1 MKNKEKYMNLK
12 VKEMEELFKKINSYG
27 LGLLEGS
34 IEALQYNY
42 DEDASLLKEAYTN
55 AIAVREIVDRDQE
68 QSLPVKITILR
79 KSLKKITDKELK
91 FMNDLLELD
100 PSDVFNN
107 PYNSTNYDINS
118 GFNKDPYYE
127 IRSYVIDEEN
137 DRKMNKNTKKP
148 KIKKPKIKKLTP

>member
-12 VKEMEELFKKINSYG
+12 VKEMEKLFKKINSYG
-27 LGLLEGS
+27 LGLLEES

-68 QSLPVKITILR
+68 QSLPVKIAILR
-79 KSLKKITDKELK
+79 KSLKKISDKELK

-137 DRKMNKNTKKP
+137 VRKMKKNTKKS
-148 KIKKPKIKKLTP
+148 KIKKLTP

>member
-12 VKEMEELFKKINSYG
+12 VKEMEKLFKKINSYG

-68 QSLPVKITILR
+68 QSLPVKIAILR

-107 PYNSTNYDINS
+107 PYNSINYDINS

-137 DRKMNKNTKKP
+137 VRKMKKNTKKS
-148 KIKKPKIKKLTP
+148 KIKKLTP

>member
-137 DRKMNKNTKKP
+137 DRKMNKNTKKS

>member
-1 MKNKEKYMNLK
+1 MKNEKKYMGLTQN
-12 VKEMEELFKKINSYG
+12 EMEELFKKINSYG

-42 DEDASLLKEAYTN
+42 DEDGELLQNAYNN
-55 AIAVREIVDRDQE
+55 AYAQREVEEGLNTQG
-68 QSLPVKITILR
+68 LNVKKAILR

-127 IRSYVIDEEN
+127 ITSYVIDEEN
-137 DRKMNKNTKKP
+137 VRKMKKNTKKS
-148 KIKKPKIKKLTP
+148 KIKKLTP